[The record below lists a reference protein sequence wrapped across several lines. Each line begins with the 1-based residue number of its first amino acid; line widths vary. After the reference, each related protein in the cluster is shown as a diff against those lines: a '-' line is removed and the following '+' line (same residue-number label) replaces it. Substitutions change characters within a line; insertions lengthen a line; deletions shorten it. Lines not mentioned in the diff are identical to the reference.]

1 MKKVLIVED
10 DLKFQRILQTRLQ
23 KYKDKF
29 EIVLANNGEEAMGIL
44 KQKEI
49 SLIVT
54 DVQMPKV
61 DGMKLLAYVNENHHG
76 TPCIVMTA
84 FATPEI
90 KERLSKDAL
99 SILKKPFLTD
109 ELVQAITKGLKP
121 AAPDGSLT
129 GISVANFLQ
138 LIEMEQKTC
147 LLEITLKDGEKG
159 ILYFKNGA
167 LYDAIYGDLKGENA
181 ALEII
186 AMDGA
191 GINLGNLPAKKITRS
206 INADLMGLIM
216 EAMRRKDESNG

>member
-10 DLKFQRILQTRLQ
+10 DLKSQRILQTRLQ

-84 FATPEI
+84 FATAEI

-99 SILKKPFLTD
+99 TILKKPFLTD

-191 GINLGNLPAKKITRS
+191 SINLGNLPAKKITRS

>member
-90 KERLSKDAL
+90 KEKLSKDAL
-99 SILKKPFLTD
+99 TILKKPFLTD

-147 LLEITLKDGEKG
+147 LLEITLKDSEKG
-159 ILYFKNGA
+159 ILYFKNGV

-191 GINLGNLPAKKITRS
+191 GINLRNLPAKKITRS

>member
-61 DGMKLLAYVNENHHG
+61 DGMQLLAYVNENHHG

-90 KERLSKDAL
+90 KEKLSKDAL

-167 LYDAIYGDLKGENA
+167 LYDAIYGNLKGENA